1 MRKGPGKDEERERR
15 NEIRTMTGKNIY
27 EMHDFYVMGG
37 MFNER
42 SVGQMC
48 MSKETRP
55 GQRLKFRSFTKQ
67 PP

>member
-1 MRKGPGKDEERERR
+1 MRKGPGKDEEGERR

-42 SVGQMC
+42 SVGQMYVEGNA
-48 MSKETRP
+48 SRAKIKIQKLHRKTP
-55 GQRLKFRSFTKQ
+55 
-67 PP
+67 